1 MKVNILWFYILCSYF
16 SLIEVHDIMKI
27 VKSLKDACLL
37 IKNVNETI
45 EKELKEQKDVFL
57 DMLLDTLGGTLGT
70 LAS

>member
-1 MKVNILWFYILCSYF
+1 
-16 SLIEVHDIMKI
+16 MKI